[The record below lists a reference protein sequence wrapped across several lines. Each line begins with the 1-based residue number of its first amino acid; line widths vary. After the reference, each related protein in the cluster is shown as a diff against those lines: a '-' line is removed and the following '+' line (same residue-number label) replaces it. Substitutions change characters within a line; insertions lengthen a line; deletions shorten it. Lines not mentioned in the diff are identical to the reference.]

1 MIRTQIPTLL
11 MQLDRA
17 YNRYTSFPRGRDA
30 FGHIF
35 RWGTE
40 HCGFHSPVFRL
51 SSGVAFEYS
60 PLVHLDVLTRDLL
73 IRDVFEPD
81 QTMTLR
87 KFLPEGGVFFDV
99 GANLGYFSILGATWV
114 GPKGHVFAF
123 EPYSPIHALLNRNV
137 KLNRVCGIVTSVKL
151 ACFSSSGEM
160 AMELGNDTG
169 KTHLSESKNGMVEM
183 VHLITLDEFVKQR
196 AIERIDCI
204 KIDAEGSDFE
214 IIKGARSTIE
224 KFRPVIMLETDNL
237 ARFAGS
243 KSDVISLFERL
254 GYFTS
259 EFKCDHSIDLLCMP
273 TEKAAEI

>member
-1 MIRTQIPTLL
+1 MLL

-17 YNRYTSFPRGRDA
+17 YSRYTSFPRGRGA
-30 FGHIF
+30 FGRIF
-35 RWGTE
+35 RWGAK
-40 HCGFHSPVFRL
+40 HCGFRSPVFRL

-60 PLVHLDVLTRDLL
+60 PLVHLDVLVRDLL

-81 QTMTLR
+81 QTKTLR

-114 GPKGHVFAF
+114 GHKGHVFAF

-137 KLNRVCGIVTSVKL
+137 KLNGVCGIVTSLKL
-151 ACFSSSGEM
+151 GCFSSSGEM

-169 KTHLSESKNGMVEM
+169 KTHLSESKIGMVEM
-183 VHLITLDEFVKQR
+183 VSLITLDEFVEQHAVK
-196 AIERIDCI
+196 RIDCI

-237 ARFAGS
+237 GRFGGS
-243 KSDVISLFERL
+243 KSNVISFFERL
-254 GYFTS
+254 DYSLS
-259 EFKCDHSIDLLCMP
+259 ELKCDHSIDLLCIP
-273 TEKAAEI
+273 VEKAAGI